1 MNRVMKTALAV
12 SALAFA
18 TPQPAVAQ
26 DEYPLTGAEWV
37 EVTGIS
43 LKDGG
48 GLKYATWLSTEWRK
62 RMDYAVQQGWIES
75 YEIWSNAH
83 ARDGEPDMW
92 LITRFED
99 FASNAEWEAQNR
111 QMRQYMQRNIQQL
124 QAESGNRAEYRTVMG
139 DVLIK
144 RLVWRD

>member
-1 MNRVMKTALAV
+1 MNRLMKTALAA

-18 TPQPAVAQ
+18 MPQPAIAQ
-26 DEYPLTGAEWV
+26 DEYPLTGAEWI

-62 RMDYAVQQGWIES
+62 RMDYAVEQGWIES

-83 ARDGEPDMW
+83 SREGEPDLW

-99 FASNAEWEAQNR
+99 FSSNAEWEAQNR

>member
-18 TPQPAVAQ
+18 MPQPAVAQ